1 MGKEAVWHR
10 ISPLL
15 KQDAI
20 PREDNVIDI
29 TDGAIFPWWLWVSNL
44 GNRTHDIIGE
54 GIREVHL
61 SRTQEQEVVF
71 NSIRVDNTTASL
83 LLGLRKYRDHS
94 EVYMTEHFLR

>member
-1 MGKEAVWHR
+1 MGKQAVWHQ
-10 ISPLL
+10 ISASL

-71 NSIRVDNTTASL
+71 NFIRVDNTTASL

>member
-1 MGKEAVWHR
+1 MGKEAVWHQ
-10 ISPLL
+10 ISALL
-15 KQDAI
+15 EQDAI

-29 TDGAIFPWWLWVSNL
+29 TDAAIFPWWLWVSNL
-44 GNRTHDIIGE
+44 GNRTPDIIGE

-71 NSIRVDNTTASL
+71 NFIRVDNTTASL

>member
-1 MGKEAVWHR
+1 M
-10 ISPLL
+10 
-15 KQDAI
+15 QDAI

-44 GNRTHDIIGE
+44 GNRTPDIIGE

-71 NSIRVDNTTASL
+71 NFIRVDNTTVLCSSVCVSTEIIPKCTCAA
-83 LLGLRKYRDHS
+83 GDIPP
-94 EVYMTEHFLR
+94 TEHG